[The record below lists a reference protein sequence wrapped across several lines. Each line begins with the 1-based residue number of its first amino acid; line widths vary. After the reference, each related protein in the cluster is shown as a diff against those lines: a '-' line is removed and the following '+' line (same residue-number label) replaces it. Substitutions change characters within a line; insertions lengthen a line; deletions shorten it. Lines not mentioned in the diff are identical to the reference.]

1 MRRAPIELA
10 RRLFSLPEEAAFVPG
25 QLTFCCNICG
35 TNNCLFARDISRE
48 SGACRACGC
57 IMRFRSLVAALTQ
70 RLFGQIE
77 VLDNIQPRNDI
88 RGIGMSDHSFYGD
101 RLEKKFNYT
110 NTFFHTAP
118 LLDITSPSDHWMGV
132 NDFVISSDVF
142 EHVAPPVQ
150 RAFDNLHRL
159 LKPGGAAIFSVPF
172 LLQEETLEHFPNLF
186 DYKVHEGQPGK
197 WTLRNMTRDGKIE
210 EFDDLVFHGGAGS
223 TLEMR
228 VFSLN
233 GLVRNFI
240 AAGFTDF
247 RVHSHP
253 AYEHGILWADQ
264 LSITVSAIRA
274 A

>member
-1 MRRAPIELA
+1 MRKVTRDVAK
-10 RRLFSLPEEAAFVPG
+10 RLFSTSEQAAFVPG

-35 TNNCLFARDISRE
+35 ANNCLFARDINRE
-48 SGACRACGC
+48 GGACHACGC
-57 IMRFRSLVAALTQ
+57 VMRFRSLVAALTQ
-70 RLFGQIE
+70 RLYGQIE
-77 VLDNIQPRNDI
+77 VLNNIQPRTDI
-88 RGIGMSDHSFYGD
+88 HGIGMSDHSFYGD
-101 RLEKKFNYT
+101 RLEKKFSYT

-118 LLDITSPSDHWMGV
+118 LLDITNPPDHWMGA

-172 LLQEETLEHFPNLF
+172 LLQEDTLEHFPNL
-186 DYKVHEGQPGK
+186 YNYTLRELQSGK
-197 WTLRNMTRDGKIE
+197 WTLRNITRGGEIE

-240 AAGFTDF
+240 AAGFSDF

-253 AYEHGILWADQ
+253 AFEHGILWADQ
-264 LSITVSAIRA
+264 LSITISAIRTA
-274 A
+274 

>member
-1 MRRAPIELA
+1 MRDLA
-10 RRLFSLPEEAAFVPG
+10 RRLFSSPEEAVFVPG
-25 QLTFCCNICG
+25 QLSFFCNICG
-35 TNNCLFARDISRE
+35 AKNCLFARDISRE
-48 SGACRACGC
+48 GGACRICGS
-57 IMRFRSLVAALTQ
+57 IMRFRSLVAVLTQ
-70 RLFGQIE
+70 RLFGKIVVLNNIE
-77 VLDNIQPRNDI
+77 PRLDV
-88 RGIGMSDHSFYGD
+88 RGIGMSDHSYYGD
-101 RLEKKFNYT
+101 RLDKKFSYT

-118 LLDITSPSDHWMGV
+118 FLDITNPSKQWIGV
-132 NDFVISSDVF
+132 NDFIISSDVF

-150 RAFDNLHRL
+150 IAFDNLYRL
-159 LKPGGAAIFSVPF
+159 LKPGGAVIFSVPF
-172 LLQEETLEHFPNLF
+172 LLQEDTLEHFPNLF
-186 DYKVHEGQPGK
+186 DYTVREIQPGK
-197 WTLRNMTRDGKIE
+197 WALRNMTRDGKIE

-253 AYEHGILWADQ
+253 AYEHGILWTDQ

>member
-1 MRRAPIELA
+1 MRRATLELA
-10 RRLFSLPEEAAFVPG
+10 RRLFSQPEAEAASPG
-25 QLTFCCNICG
+25 ALSFCCNICG

-48 SGACRACGC
+48 SGACRACGS

-70 RLFGQIE
+70 RLFGEIE
-77 VLDNIQPRNDI
+77 ILDTIEPRFDI
-88 RGIGMSDHSFYGD
+88 RGIGMSDHSYYGD
-101 RLEKKFNYT
+101 RLEKKFSYT

-118 LLDITSPSDHWMGV
+118 FLDITKPFNQLIGV

-142 EHVAPPVQ
+142 EHVVPPVQ
-150 RAFDNLHRL
+150 IAFDNLYRL
-159 LKPGGAAIFSVPF
+159 LKPGGAVIFSVPF
-172 LLQEETLEHFPNLF
+172 LMHEDTLEHFPNLF
-186 DYKVHEGQPGK
+186 DYTVSEVEPGQWMLG
-197 WTLRNMTRDGKIE
+197 NVTRDGTIE

-253 AYEHGILWADQ
+253 AYEYGILWSDS
-264 LSITVSAIRA
+264 LSITISAIRA

>member
-10 RRLFSLPEEAAFVPG
+10 RRIFSQPEAEAASPG
-25 QLTFCCNICG
+25 ALSFCCNICG
-35 TNNCLFARDISRE
+35 TNNCLFARDIGRE
-48 SGACRACGC
+48 SGACRVCGS
-57 IMRFRSLVAALTQ
+57 IMRFRSLSAVLTQ
-70 RLFGQIE
+70 RLFGTIE
-77 VLDNIQPRNDI
+77 VLDNVAPRLDI
-88 RGIGMSDHSFYGD
+88 RGIGMSDHSCYCE
-101 RLEKKFNYT
+101 RLEKKFSYT

-118 LLDITSPSDHWMGV
+118 FLDITKPANQWIGV
-132 NDFVISSDVF
+132 NDFIISSDVF

-150 RAFDNLHRL
+150 IAFDNLYRL
-159 LKPGGAAIFSVPF
+159 LKPGGAVIFSVPF
-172 LLQEETLEHFPNLF
+172 LMQEDTLEHFPNLF
-186 DYKVHEGQPGK
+186 DYTMSEVQPGK
-197 WTLRNMTRDGKIE
+197 WLLRNVTKDGAVE
-210 EFDDLVFHGGAGS
+210 EFDNLVFHGGAGS

-253 AYEHGILWADQ
+253 AYEHGILWAGPF
-264 LSITVSAIRA
+264 SITVSALRA